1 MSVKPTETRIV
12 IPQDAGDRKRMVRRT
27 DGKLPRSHRLQP
39 VPEIPDKTTSLKA
52 QLKGPKKPVYDDTLP
67 PVIRDP
73 PPYPARPWKPLPLPL
88 VVWHYP
94 PRSQTQSDASCEGVG
109 AGRLPA
115 DETGGPVGSWGR
127 NADPDVIYQEKLV
140 LISKTQDPTEAW
152 GAYSYILSLPGSPK
166 IPFQHLHRLCRL
178 LGRSKPKNRILFLRL
193 LSLMY
198 YIQRSGGFLH
208 LFEWNTLI
216 DIAGK
221 GVRKPSPQDF
231 KLAVD
236 IYADMV
242 AEKPPGYTYSPTEY
256 PPLPVE
262 GPWPKPDIV
271 TYTTLLNHATKT
283 LHGPALHH
291 ATRLLTTS
299 GISPNRITQLCLLSY
314 HTTVK
319 SLPGVRK
326 VLATMQRENME
337 LGIDGVNSCIWAYA
351 HNRQLAMVTAIYR
364 VLRHSLWTDA
374 GQSDI
379 EELRSEL
386 ATSEA
391 IIIPPGMRPN
401 EVTFTCMVQCM
412 AYNGSFHH
420 ALEIFT
426 DMMLTDNTEVGAPLV
441 PDEEGVLK
449 PVRYAATMA
458 VYRAMFLGFARHG
471 VPAPSP
477 DDDTLSAR
485 LTRASDSP
493 WSLSNLQN
501 IFATFIAT
509 PDDIVPTKSVLY
521 WIMVAFNRTSGED
534 LEVMR
539 AVWNTLCDR
548 FHGPWGGSHNRLQR
562 LHYALEYDEGRARMF
577 LRDMSKFNNNDS
589 GWANESGW
597 R

>member
-1 MSVKPTETRIV
+1 
-12 IPQDAGDRKRMVRRT
+12 MVRRT

-39 VPEIPDKTTSLKA
+39 VPEIPDETGSLKA

-67 PVIRDP
+67 QVIRDP

-94 PRSQTQSDASCEGVG
+94 TRSQTQSDASSEGVG

-115 DETGGPVGSWGR
+115 GESRGSWGR
-127 NADPDVIYQEKLV
+127 SADPDVIYQEKLV
-140 LISKTQDPTEAW
+140 IISNTQDPTAAW
-152 GAYSYILSLPGSPK
+152 GAYSYILSLQDSPK

-198 YIQRSGGFLH
+198 YILRSGGVLH

-236 IYADMV
+236 TYADM
-242 AEKPPGYTYSPTEY
+242 GS
-256 PPLPVE
+256 
-262 GPWPKPDIV
+262 WPKPDIV

-291 ATRLLTTS
+291 ATRLLTSS

-314 HTTVK
+314 HTTIK
-319 SLPGVRK
+319 SLVGVRK

-379 EELRSEL
+379 EELRRYHH
-386 ATSEA
+386 TS
-391 IIIPPGMRPN
+391 GMRPN

-412 AYNGSFHH
+412 AYNGSFHD
-420 ALEIFT
+420 ALEIFK

-441 PDEEGVLK
+441 PDEKGVLK

-471 VPAPSP
+471 VLTPSP
-477 DDDTLSAR
+477 TDDTLSAQ
-485 LTRASDSP
+485 LTRASNSP
-493 WSLSNLQN
+493 WSLSNLRDM
-501 IFATFIAT
+501 FATFVAT

-534 LEVMR
+534 LEVVR
-539 AVWNTLCDR
+539 AVWYTLCNR
-548 FHGPWGGSHNRLQR
+548 FDGPWGGSNNRLQR
-562 LHYALEYDEGRARMF
+562 LHYALECEDDRARVF
-577 LRDMSKFNNNDS
+577 LREMSKFNNNDS